1 MPRTLSNLPYRDR
14 NGFQSQGKRDTMAG
28 NYPQFLSSMMAGAE
42 AHASMS
48 PEELNYPYLPGSH
61 LPVNTVP
68 VNYQNFGHFTGF
80 PGPSFAFQPA
90 TAKGRR
96 KSASTAAADA
106 EQVKHRRT
114 RSGCFTCRGR
124 RVKVI
129 NHLDL
134 YVAIVLMTL

>member
-1 MPRTLSNLPYRDR
+1 MPRTLSNLPYRDKD
-14 NGFQSQGKRDTMAG
+14 GLQSQEEGDTMAG

-61 LPVNTVP
+61 LPINAVP
-68 VNYQNFGHFTGF
+68 VNYQNFGQFAGF
-80 PGPSFAFQPA
+80 PGSSFAFQSA

-96 KSASTAAADA
+96 KSASAAAADA

-129 NHLDL
+129 KHMDL
-134 YVAIVLMTL
+134 HVVIVLMTL